1 MYKSYLIVV
10 LAAMFSA
17 CGANQDK
24 ETLQEEDREAKEKLQ
39 GIWLDDN
46 TEAAVL
52 QVAGDTIYYA
62 DAAVAP
68 VAFKIIGDTLT
79 TYGARINNYKIEKQG
94 EYIFWFHSPVGDVI
108 RLHRAENNADSLSF
122 IHEQEVPVYT
132 EVIKKDS
139 VVMYDNT
146 RYRGYVYIN
155 PSRIKVMRPGVSEE
169 GLSVDNVYYDNI
181 IHICVYEGKRS
192 LFAKDITRQM
202 FKHVIP
208 DDFLKWAIL
217 SDMDFMGVDAKG
229 YHYQATVCIPDGAS
243 CYVVNITIDMD
254 GKLSY
259 ELAR

>member
-24 ETLQEEDREAKEKLQ
+24 EALQEEDREAKEKLQ

-94 EYIFWFHSPVGDVI
+94 EYIFWFHSLVGDVI

-192 LFAKDITRQM
+192 LFASTPIKSISERIAH
-202 FKHVIP
+202 FKKSSGMTCLNICLVIS
-208 DDFLKWAIL
+208 FANKLRRYRIIIQAIA
-217 SDMDFMGVDAKG
+217 SAFCK
-229 YHYQATVCIPDGAS
+229 QA
-243 CYVVNITIDMD
+243 
-254 GKLSY
+254 L
-259 ELAR
+259 